1 MSMME
6 MSKIEKSKT
15 EKSGIGMSKMETSTL
30 WRGQILSS
38 GCESGNS
45 STLPCYFGPPA

>member
-6 MSKIEKSKT
+6 MLKTEKSKT

-30 WRGQILSS
+30 WWGLVLSPGS
-38 GCESGNS
+38 QSGNF
-45 STLPCYFGPPA
+45 STFPHYFGPPA

>member
-6 MSKIEKSKT
+6 MSKTEKSKT

-30 WRGQILSS
+30 WWGQILPS
-38 GCESGNS
+38 GCESGNF
-45 STLPCYFGPPA
+45 STLLCYFGPPA